1 MSFGDLITHD
11 LCVNKNL
18 VLFFF
23 VCMYNVSVLICVTS
37 FKQNSYFLFV
47 LCEKSCLCVLLFGLV
62 LGFVFCLFVVVVFE
76 DLFGGNED
84 PNATFLA
91 EISCCKLASEFIPLG
106 FIAVERI
113 MEWRR
118 LQIAGG
124 GGHCSQ
130 VAAL

>member
-1 MSFGDLITHD
+1 MCNILQTKFL
-11 LCVNKNL
+11 
-18 VLFFF
+18 FF
-23 VCMYNVSVLICVTS
+23 VC
-37 FKQNSYFLFV
+37 FF
-47 LCEKSCLCVLLFGLV
+47 LCEKSCLCVLHFGSV
-62 LGFVFCLFVVVVFE
+62 LGFVFCLFVVVVVFE

-91 EISCCKLASEFIPLG
+91 EISCCKLAYEFIPLG

-118 LQIAGG
+118 LQIARR

-130 VAAL
+130 VAAP